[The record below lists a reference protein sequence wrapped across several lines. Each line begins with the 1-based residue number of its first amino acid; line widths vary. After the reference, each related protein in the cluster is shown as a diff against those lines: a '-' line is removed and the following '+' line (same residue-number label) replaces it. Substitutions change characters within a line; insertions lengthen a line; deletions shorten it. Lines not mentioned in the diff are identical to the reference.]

1 MRRSDNEVM
10 SLAYRTSDCR
20 LYGDRAAG
28 RVGGVGKKSA
38 IFNVEEFVE
47 GELTISIR
55 PDCEEKIK
63 LTRFDAWPVAALGS
77 PAFERIREAF

>member
-38 IFNVEEFVE
+38 IFDVEEVVE
-47 GELTISIR
+47 G
-55 PDCEEKIK
+55 
-63 LTRFDAWPVAALGS
+63 
-77 PAFERIREAF
+77 